1 MMILF
6 LLKVLFL
13 FILMP
18 FLFYFLTIQLC
29 LIWKYSV
36 KGVSKKLY
44 HIVHYFIITSFNLL
58 MVTKVLTSCFNF
70 RRPATY
76 LIIASQIVRPSSI
89 YQVGEPCISC
99 MMLWKPDFCVN
110 WHEILYKFT
119 VNFIFQISGCLHFL
133 VVYQLLLKVYWPK
146 LLLEIMH
153 IWNHYRV

>member
-1 MMILF
+1 MQGRKEYSGICKTYSIMF
-6 LLKVLFL
+6 DLKVF
-13 FILMP
+13 
-18 FLFYFLTIQLC
+18 C
-29 LIWKYSV
+29 KGNV
-36 KGVSKKLY
+36 KKIISHCALLY
-44 HIVHYFIITSFNLL
+44 IITSFNLL

-133 VVYQLLLKVYWPK
+133 VVYQLLLKVY
-146 LLLEIMH
+146 
-153 IWNHYRV
+153 